1 MTKIQL
7 VRKYILEE
15 VNEGRIAKGQRL
27 PSCREVAALLNV
39 NKITVNKSYAQLEE
53 EHEVYSI
60 PRGGFYL
67 VDYRDKSS
75 VVKKQIDFSVVKPDE
90 KLIPYREFTHVIN
103 KAVDIY
109 KNNLFVYEQNLETYN
124 LKTTL
129 KLYLE
134 RESIYTSSEN
144 IIITNGAQQGIDLV
158 LQAVFH
164 NNNRKLLVEV
174 PSYNLVL
181 KLAKYLG
188 IEMVGIERRKDGY
201 DFEKMEEIL
210 KNEGIEAFYVIPRH
224 HNPTGYSLAECEKKK
239 IVELCN
245 KYNVLIIEDD
255 YLSEL
260 GDKKTAMPIYY
271 YDTNRCTIYVKS
283 FSKTFMPGLRI
294 GAIILP
300 KCLVNEI
307 AALKYLSDLNTS
319 KLPQVAL
326 DLFIKSGMYEKHIK
340 KVRKSYED
348 KLKKAR
354 EIFKSLSPQELIW
367 HVPNNGIFI
376 WLVLPEYVKASI
388 LSQELKTKG
397 IIIDSDNRFSLND
410 IMEIENYPNYHN
422 CVRLCI
428 SGVAYEDIRAIETII
443 STIKSFE
450 VEKLA
455 IK

>member
-1 MTKIQL
+1 MTKVQM
-7 VRKYILEE
+7 VKKYILEE
-15 VNEGRIAKGQRL
+15 IDAGRIARGQRL
-27 PSCREVAALLNV
+27 PSCRDVAALLNV
-39 NKITVNKSYAQLEE
+39 NKITVNKAYEQLEE

-75 VVKKQIDFSVVKPDE
+75 VVKKQIDFSIVKPDE

-103 KAVDIY
+103 KAIDTY
-109 KNNLFVYEQNLETYN
+109 KSNLFVYEQNFEPSN
-124 LKTTL
+124 LRETL
-129 KLYLE
+129 KLHLE
-134 RESIYTSSEN
+134 REGIYTSSED
-144 IIITNGAQQGIDLV
+144 IIITNGAQQGISLV

-188 IEMVGIERRKDGY
+188 IEMLGIERKNDGY
-201 DFEKMEEIL
+201 DFKKMEEIL
-210 KNEGIEAFYVIPRH
+210 KNEDIAAFYIIPRH
-224 HNPTGYSLAECEKKK
+224 HNPTGYSLTEAEKKK

-260 GDKKTAMPIYY
+260 GDKKTSMPIYY
-271 YDTNRCTIYVKS
+271 YDISRRTVYVKS
-283 FSKTFMPGLRI
+283 FSKTFMPGIRI

-300 KCLVNEI
+300 KYLVNEI
-307 AALKYLSDLNTS
+307 AKFKYLSDLNTS

-340 KVRKSYED
+340 KVRKSYEN
-348 KLKKAR
+348 KLRKAS

-367 HVPNNGIFI
+367 YVPKNGIFI
-376 WLVLPEYVKASI
+376 WLVLPEYVKASM
-388 LSQELKTKG
+388 LEQELRARD
-397 IIIDSDNRFSLND
+397 IIIDSNNKFFLND
-410 IMEIENYPNYHN
+410 IMEKEDYPNYHN

-428 SGVAYEDIRAIETII
+428 SSVAYENIRAIETII
-443 STIKSFE
+443 TTIKN
-450 VEKLA
+450 LGLNN
-455 IK
+455 

>member
-1 MTKIQL
+1 MTKVQM
-7 VRKYILEE
+7 VKKYILEE
-15 VNEGRIAKGQRL
+15 VNAGRIARGQRL
-27 PSCREVAALLNV
+27 PSCREVALLLNV
-39 NKITVNKSYAQLEE
+39 NKITVNKAYAQLEE

-75 VVKKQIDFSVVKPDE
+75 IVKKQIDFSIVKPDE

-103 KAVDIY
+103 KAIDIY
-109 KNNLFVYEQNLETYN
+109 KSNLFVYEQSFEPSN
-124 LKTTL
+124 LKETL
-129 KLYLE
+129 KLHLE
-134 RESIYTSSEN
+134 REGIYTSSED
-144 IIITNGAQQGIDLV
+144 IIITNGAQQGISLV
-158 LQAVFH
+158 LQTVFH
-164 NNNRKLLVEV
+164 NNNKKMLVEV

-188 IEMVGIERRKDGY
+188 IEMLGIERKNNGY
-201 DFEKMEEIL
+201 DFKKMEEIL
-210 KNEGIEAFYVIPRH
+210 KNKDIAAFYVIPRH
-224 HNPTGYSLAECEKKK
+224 HNPTGYSLTEIEKKK

-271 YDTNRCTIYVKS
+271 YDVNRCTVYVKS
-283 FSKTFMPGLRI
+283 FSKTFMPGIRI

-300 KCLVNEI
+300 KYLVNEI
-307 AALKYLSDLNTS
+307 AKFKYISDLNTS

-340 KVRKSYED
+340 KVRKAYEN
-348 KLKKAR
+348 KLRKAS

-367 HVPNNGIFI
+367 NVPKNGIFI
-376 WLVLPEYVKASI
+376 WLVLPEHVKASM
-388 LSQELKTKG
+388 LEQELKARD
-397 IIIDSDNRFSLND
+397 IIIDSNNKFFLND
-410 IMEIENYPNYHN
+410 IMEKEDYPNNHN

-428 SGVAYEDIRAIETII
+428 SSVAYENIRAIETII
-443 STIKSFE
+443 AVIKSFGF
-450 VEKLA
+450 K
-455 IK
+455 